1 MRVVYVR
8 TRDRLNRCHQVPR
21 TLPML
26 QPQSLEDLCVDAFLT
41 RLETDAVALI
51 GVAQSGSS
59 ILR

>member
-1 MRVVYVR
+1 M
-8 TRDRLNRCHQVPR
+8 QIPR

-26 QPQSLEDLCVDAFLT
+26 QPQSLEDLCVDAILT

-59 ILR
+59 IMR